1 MRTKPAV
8 CGVPVPAGKR
18 SQGVCPARAN
28 IYSVGRSMIMMKE
41 VLIRHAQKVAAAA
54 SVALLVGSL
63 VVVPAHAKSTQ
74 KIGEFDSTVTLENSG
89 AGSVTVMGGTA
100 NTNIGVASA
109 KNGATQEIGKFKAN
123 VSLKNAGIG
132 AVTVFKGTANTNVGS
147 AVVD

>member
-1 MRTKPAV
+1 
-8 CGVPVPAGKR
+8 
-18 SQGVCPARAN
+18 
-28 IYSVGRSMIMMKE
+28 MMKE
-41 VLIRHAQKVAAAA
+41 VLIRHTQKAAAAA
-54 SVALLVGSL
+54 SVALLIGSL
-63 VVVPAHAKSTQ
+63 VVVPAQAKSTQ

-147 AVVD
+147 ATVD

>member
-1 MRTKPAV
+1 
-8 CGVPVPAGKR
+8 
-18 SQGVCPARAN
+18 
-28 IYSVGRSMIMMKE
+28 MMKE
-41 VLIRHAQKVAAAA
+41 VLIRHAQKATAAA

-109 KNGATQEIGKFKAN
+109 KNGATQEIGKYKAN

-147 AVVD
+147 AIAD